1 MARRRRE
8 PPAVREAQSIKRRCV
23 VLKRISVM
31 LAVLLLL
38 AALPDRAGAQTYTL
52 RWADEFDGAAGSAPD
67 QAKWGYDIGGNG
79 WGNNEL
85 ETYTSR
91 TQNAFLDGDGHL
103 IIKLIKETLTGPDG
117 IRRDYTSARLL
128 TRGKFTQR
136 YGRIEA
142 RVRVPFG
149 PG

>member
-1 MARRRRE
+1 M
-8 PPAVREAQSIKRRCV
+8 
-23 VLKRISVM
+23 KRITVLLFLLGLM
-31 LAVLLLL
+31 LALHTS
-38 AALPDRAGAQTYTL
+38 AGAQSYTL

-67 QAKWGYDIGGNG
+67 QAKWAYDIGGNG

-85 ETYTSR
+85 ETYTR
-91 TQNAFLDGDGHL
+91 RIENAFLDGDGHL

-128 TRGKFTQR
+128 TKGKFTQR

-142 RVRVPFG
+142 RLKMP
-149 PG
+149 